1 MEIKENEKVRD
12 GKCAENIGM
21 LENRV

>member
-1 MEIKENEKVRD
+1 MENKENKKVRD

-21 LENRV
+21 SENGV